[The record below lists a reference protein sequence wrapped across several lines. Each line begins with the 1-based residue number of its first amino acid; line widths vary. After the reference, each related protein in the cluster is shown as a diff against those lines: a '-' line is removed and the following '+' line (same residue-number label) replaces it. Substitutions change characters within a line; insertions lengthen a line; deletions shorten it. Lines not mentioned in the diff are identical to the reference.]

1 MGTPI
6 TGTFSVSVATESG
19 KSYRLEFKDSLT
31 GTGRFDII
39 LANINLQV
47 ILENMDSIRQ
57 HLNQTGVLIG
67 SGVLESDE
75 GKIRERAT
83 AAGFAFEL
91 QMIRDNWMSFSL
103 KNHQS

>member
-1 MGTPI
+1 M
-6 TGTFSVSVATESG
+6 
-19 KSYRLEFKDSLT
+19 
-31 GTGRFDII
+31 
-39 LANINLQV
+39 ANINLMV

-91 QMIRDNWMSFSL
+91 QMIRDNWMSFNL